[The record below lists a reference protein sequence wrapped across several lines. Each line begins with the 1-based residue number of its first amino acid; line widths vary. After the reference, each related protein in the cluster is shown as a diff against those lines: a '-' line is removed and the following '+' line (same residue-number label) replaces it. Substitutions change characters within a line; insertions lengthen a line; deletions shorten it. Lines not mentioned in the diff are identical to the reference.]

1 MRLRKRRF
9 FCGKV
14 EKGKQMEERKPL
26 ISVKELA
33 KRYALFIISL
43 FISALGVAIT
53 KKGELGVSPIS
64 SVADVVMNSGE
75 AFVKPVS
82 DTVHKEFGSVK
93 VVFDISCVIVAVVL
107 SLIFFDFHVMG
118 TREGTIIAAV
128 LTGFVVK
135 FWNKLVR
142 KPLEKL
148 LVK

>member
-26 ISVKELA
+26 IPVKELA
-33 KRYALFIISL
+33 KRYKLFIISL
-43 FISALGVAIT
+43 FISALGVAI
-53 KKGELGVSPIS
+53 S
-64 SVADVVMNSGE
+64 
-75 AFVKPVS
+75 
-82 DTVHKEFGSVK
+82 
-93 VVFDISCVIVAVVL
+93 
-107 SLIFFDFHVMG
+107 
-118 TREGTIIAAV
+118 TIIAAV

>member
-1 MRLRKRRF
+1 
-9 FCGKV
+9 
-14 EKGKQMEERKPL
+14 MEERKPL
-26 ISVKELA
+26 IPVKELA

-107 SLIFFDFHVMG
+107 SLIFFEFHVMG
-118 TREGTIIAAV
+118 AREGTIIAAV

-148 LVK
+148 LVKRIVPLRLGLSRTSAAY

>member
-1 MRLRKRRF
+1 
-9 FCGKV
+9 
-14 EKGKQMEERKPL
+14 MEERKPL
-26 ISVKELA
+26 IPVKELA

-75 AFVKPVS
+75 AFVKSVS

-118 TREGTIIAAV
+118 AREGTIIAAV

>member
-1 MRLRKRRF
+1 
-9 FCGKV
+9 
-14 EKGKQMEERKPL
+14 MEERKPL

-75 AFVKPVS
+75 AFVKSVS

>member
-1 MRLRKRRF
+1 
-9 FCGKV
+9 
-14 EKGKQMEERKPL
+14 MEERKTL
-26 ISVKELA
+26 IPVKELA

-53 KKGELGVSPIS
+53 KKGEFGVSPIS

-75 AFVKPVS
+75 AFVKAVS

-107 SLIFFDFHVMG
+107 SLIFFHVMG
-118 TREGTIIAAV
+118 AREGTIIAAV

>member
-1 MRLRKRRF
+1 
-9 FCGKV
+9 
-14 EKGKQMEERKPL
+14 MEERKPL

-75 AFVKPVS
+75 AFVKSVS

-93 VVFDISCVIVAVVL
+93 GVFDISCVIVAVVL

>member
-26 ISVKELA
+26 IPVKELA

-64 SVADVVMNSGE
+64 SVATVMSLKFT
-75 AFVKPVS
+75 A
-82 DTVHKEFGSVK
+82 
-93 VVFDISCVIVAVVL
+93 L
-107 SLIFFDFHVMG
+107 SLG
-118 TREGTIIAAV
+118 NWLII
-128 LTGFVVK
+128 
-135 FWNKLVR
+135 WNKLVR

>member
-1 MRLRKRRF
+1 
-9 FCGKV
+9 
-14 EKGKQMEERKPL
+14 MEERKPL
-26 ISVKELA
+26 IPVKELA
-33 KRYALFIISL
+33 KRYELFIISL

-75 AFVKPVS
+75 AFVKSVS

>member
-14 EKGKQMEERKPL
+14 EKGEQMEERKPL

-75 AFVKPVS
+75 AFVKSVS

>member
-1 MRLRKRRF
+1 
-9 FCGKV
+9 
-14 EKGKQMEERKPL
+14 MEERKPL

-75 AFVKPVS
+75 AFVKSVS

-118 TREGTIIAAV
+118 AREGTIIAAV

>member
-26 ISVKELA
+26 IPVKELA

-75 AFVKPVS
+75 AFVKSVS

>member
-26 ISVKELA
+26 IPVKELA
-33 KRYALFIISL
+33 KRYELFIISL

>member
-1 MRLRKRRF
+1 
-9 FCGKV
+9 
-14 EKGKQMEERKPL
+14 MEERKPL
-26 ISVKELA
+26 IPVKELA

-75 AFVKPVS
+75 AFVKSVS

>member
-1 MRLRKRRF
+1 
-9 FCGKV
+9 
-14 EKGKQMEERKPL
+14 MEERKPL
-26 ISVKELA
+26 IPVKELA
-33 KRYALFIISL
+33 KRYELFIISL

-75 AFVKPVS
+75 AFVKSVS

-118 TREGTIIAAV
+118 AREGTIIAAV

>member
-1 MRLRKRRF
+1 
-9 FCGKV
+9 
-14 EKGKQMEERKPL
+14 MEERKPL

-75 AFVKPVS
+75 AFVKSVS

-107 SLIFFDFHVMG
+107 ALIFFEFHVMG

>member
-26 ISVKELA
+26 IPVKELA

-64 SVADVVMNSGE
+64 SVANVMSLKFT
-75 AFVKPVS
+75 A
-82 DTVHKEFGSVK
+82 
-93 VVFDISCVIVAVVL
+93 L
-107 SLIFFDFHVMG
+107 SLG
-118 TREGTIIAAV
+118 NWLII
-128 LTGFVVK
+128 
-135 FWNKLVR
+135 WNKLVR

>member
-26 ISVKELA
+26 IPVKELA

-142 KPLEKL
+142 KPLKKL

>member
-1 MRLRKRRF
+1 
-9 FCGKV
+9 
-14 EKGKQMEERKPL
+14 MEERKPL
-26 ISVKELA
+26 IPVKELA

-64 SVADVVMNSGE
+64 SVANVVMNSGE
-75 AFVKPVS
+75 AFVKAVS

-118 TREGTIIAAV
+118 TREGKIGRASCRERV
-128 LTGFVVK
+128 
-135 FWNKLVR
+135 
-142 KPLEKL
+142 
-148 LVK
+148 

>member
-1 MRLRKRRF
+1 
-9 FCGKV
+9 
-14 EKGKQMEERKPL
+14 MEERKPL

-75 AFVKPVS
+75 AFVKSVS

-93 VVFDISCVIVAVVL
+93 VVFDISCVIVADIL
-107 SLIFFDFHVMG
+107 RFPRYGD
-118 TREGTIIAAV
+118 
-128 LTGFVVK
+128 
-135 FWNKLVR
+135 
-142 KPLEKL
+142 P
-148 LVK
+148 

>member
-1 MRLRKRRF
+1 
-9 FCGKV
+9 
-14 EKGKQMEERKPL
+14 MEERKPL

-75 AFVKPVS
+75 AFVKSVS

-118 TREGTIIAAV
+118 AREGTIIAAV

-142 KPLEKL
+142 KALEKL

>member
-1 MRLRKRRF
+1 
-9 FCGKV
+9 
-14 EKGKQMEERKPL
+14 MEERKPL
-26 ISVKELA
+26 IPVKELA

-43 FISALGVAIT
+43 SISALGVAIT

-64 SVADVVMNSGE
+64 SVANVVMNSGE
-75 AFVKPVS
+75 AFVKAVS

-93 VVFDISCVIVAVVL
+93 VVFDISCIIVAVVL

>member
-1 MRLRKRRF
+1 
-9 FCGKV
+9 
-14 EKGKQMEERKPL
+14 MEERKTL
-26 ISVKELA
+26 IPVKELA

-75 AFVKPVS
+75 AFVKAVS

-107 SLIFFDFHVMG
+107 
-118 TREGTIIAAV
+118 
-128 LTGFVVK
+128 TGFVVK